1 MNQMFD
7 AALVSDNQL
16 QRSHGTIRLAFAK
29 KGDRNFIAER
39 YASAPSRI
47 LVPSNHLSV
56 PEAVLANTSG
66 GIAGGDTLKFDVLVA
81 SETEALVTGQAAEKV
96 YRSIDVPASIR
107 TRIEVEDEGVLEYLP
122 QETILFNG
130 AKLDRQVDISLG
142 LRARLLLSE
151 MFVLG
156 RWAMGE
162 DFTIGTLT
170 DRWKVDVAGRPIW
183 RESLRLEGG
192 LPSLNSP
199 IGFAGARALATIF
212 YVGSNAAE
220 ILESVRE
227 ALGTLSGATLV
238 RGMLVIR
245 MMGTEAGALKGQ
257 LANIISNIRAIAL
270 NRPSEVP
277 RVWRC

>member
-1 MNQMFD
+1 MFD

-122 QETILFNG
+122 QETIQIG
-130 AKLDRQVDISLG
+130 
-142 LRARLLLSE
+142 RAH
-151 MFVLG
+151 V
-156 RWAMGE
+156 
-162 DFTIGTLT
+162 
-170 DRWKVDVAGRPIW
+170 
-183 RESLRLEGG
+183 
-192 LPSLNSP
+192 
-199 IGFAGARALATIF
+199 
-212 YVGSNAAE
+212 
-220 ILESVRE
+220 
-227 ALGTLSGATLV
+227 
-238 RGMLVIR
+238 
-245 MMGTEAGALKGQ
+245 
-257 LANIISNIRAIAL
+257 
-270 NRPSEVP
+270 
-277 RVWRC
+277 

>member
-1 MNQMFD
+1 MFD

-130 AKLDRQVDISLG
+130 AKLDRQVDITLG
-142 LRARLLLSE
+142 LGARLLLSE

-162 DFTIGTLT
+162 DFTIGALT
-170 DRWKVDVAGRPIW
+170 DRWKIDIAGRPIW

-192 LPSLNSP
+192 LSSLNSP
-199 IGFAGARALATIF
+199 IGFADARALATIF

-257 LANIISNIRAIAL
+257 LANVISNIRATAL

>member
-1 MNQMFD
+1 
-7 AALVSDNQL
+7 
-16 QRSHGTIRLAFAK
+16 
-29 KGDRNFIAER
+29 
-39 YASAPSRI
+39 
-47 LVPSNHLSV
+47 
-56 PEAVLANTSG
+56 
-66 GIAGGDTLKFDVLVA
+66 
-81 SETEALVTGQAAEKV
+81 
-96 YRSIDVPASIR
+96 
-107 TRIEVEDEGVLEYLP
+107 
-122 QETILFNG
+122 
-130 AKLDRQVDISLG
+130 
-142 LRARLLLSE
+142 

-162 DFTIGTLT
+162 DFTVGTLS

-192 LPSLNSP
+192 LPSLSSP
-199 IGFAGARALATIF
+199 IGFADARALATIF